1 MFIFFSVVNLMLGI
15 YIKNVNAMIE
25 FYAQK
30 SFIAIYKRNR
40 NISIIQFF
48 FYDDYAIT
56 IK

>member
-25 FYAQK
+25 FCAQK

-48 FYDDYAIT
+48 FMMIMQ
-56 IK
+56 